1 MFAIH
6 AFRLDL
12 TWELLKAISRV
23 DRFAGEWAGIERREG
38 RSLKHLKSIAT
49 IQSVGA
55 STRIE
60 GSRLD
65 DAAVDALLAQLDI
78 TKLEDRDQQEVA
90 GYFEALDTLSEA
102 YADIRIG
109 ESELKHLHKL
119 TLQYSTKDA
128 WHRGG
133 YKQRSNAVEATLPVG
148 GRTVVFTTTPPG
160 VETEDTMRALV
171 AWYARPDAVHPLVRV
186 AAFCYEF
193 VTIHPFQ
200 DGNGRLSR
208 LIATLLLLQ
217 QGYPWVQYVSFEHE
231 IERRRS
237 EYYRV
242 LRTCQA
248 NRPGEDIGPWLHFF
262 LGCLVVM
269 MEKLRAKLEANGA
282 ITDLN
287 ERQRNILRYVQAHA
301 GAQAGGIAKALAI
314 PLPTVKKDLETMVDT
329 EVLVRKGV
337 GRGTHYTA
345 H

>member
-1 MFAIH
+1 
-6 AFRLDL
+6 
-12 TWELLKAISRV
+12 
-23 DRFAGEWAGIERREG
+23 
-38 RSLKHLKSIAT
+38 
-49 IQSVGA
+49 
-55 STRIE
+55 
-60 GSRLD
+60 
-65 DAAVDALLAQLDI
+65 
-78 TKLEDRDQQEVA
+78 
-90 GYFEALDTLSEA
+90 
-102 YADIRIG
+102 
-109 ESELKHLHKL
+109 
-119 TLQYSTKDA
+119 
-128 WHRGG
+128 
-133 YKQRSNAVEATLPVG
+133 
-148 GRTVVFTTTPPG
+148 
-160 VETEDTMRALV
+160 
-171 AWYARPDAVHPLVRV
+171 
-186 AAFCYEF
+186 
-193 VTIHPFQ
+193 
-200 DGNGRLSR
+200 
-208 LIATLLLLQ
+208 LLLLQ

>member
-1 MFAIH
+1 MVHTFH
-6 AFRLDL
+6 TEL
-12 TWELLKAISRV
+12 TWELLQALSRV
-23 DRFAGEWAGIERREG
+23 DRFAGEWASIERREG

-133 YKQRSNAVEATLPVG
+133 YKQRSNAVEATLPDG
-148 GRTVVFTTTPPG
+148 SRTVVFTTTPPG
-160 VETEDTMRALV
+160 VETEDAMRALV
-171 AWYARPDAVHPLVRV
+171 AWYGQSDAVHPLVRV

-208 LIATLLLLQ
+208 LLATLLLLQ

-231 IERRRS
+231 IERRKK
-237 EYYRV
+237 RV
-242 LRTCQA
+242 LPRAAHLPGQPPGRGHRPLAALLPRLPGGDDGEAPRQIADPWRRHRTERTAAQHLALRTGARRCA
-248 NRPGEDIGPWLHFF
+248 GRRHREGAGHPATHGEEGS
-262 LGCLVVM
+262 G
-269 MEKLRAKLEANGA
+269 G
-282 ITDLN
+282 
-287 ERQRNILRYVQAHA
+287 A
-301 GAQAGGIAKALAI
+301 GAQ
-314 PLPTVKKDLETMVDT
+314 
-329 EVLVRKGV
+329 
-337 GRGTHYTA
+337 
-345 H
+345 

>member
-1 MFAIH
+1 MVH
-6 AFRLDL
+6 TFRTEL
-12 TWELLKAISRV
+12 TWELLQALSRV
-23 DRFAGEWAGIERREG
+23 DRFAGEWASIERREG

-90 GYFEALDTLSEA
+90 GYFEALDTISEA
-102 YADIRIG
+102 YTDIRIG

-133 YKQRSNAVEATLPVG
+133 YKQRSNAVEATLPDG
-148 GRTVVFTTTPPG
+148 SRTVVFTTTPPG
-160 VETEDTMRALV
+160 VETEDAMRALV
-171 AWYARPDAVHPLVRV
+171 AWYGRNDAVHPLVRV

-208 LIATLLLLQ
+208 LLATLLLLQ

-231 IERRRS
+231 IERRKS

-248 NRPGEDIGPWLHFF
+248 QRPGEDIGSWLHFF
-262 LGCLVVM
+262 LDCLVVM
-269 MEKLRAKLEANGA
+269 MEKLRAKLQVQGA
-282 ITDLN
+282 VTGLN

-301 GAQAGGIAKALAI
+301 GAQAGGIAAALSV
-314 PLPTVKKDLETMVDT
+314 PLPTVKKDLDA
-329 EVLVRKGV
+329 LVRSGAFQRAGT
-337 GRGTHYTA
+337 GRGTRYTA